1 MAVFYNDPGD
11 LLPCPEKHT
20 LVTVAFRGDNGRGGR
35 YSCSQKY
42 LNA

>member
-20 LVTVAFRGDNGRGGR
+20 LVTVAFRGDKVEEEDTLARK
-35 YSCSQKY
+35 SI
-42 LNA
+42 